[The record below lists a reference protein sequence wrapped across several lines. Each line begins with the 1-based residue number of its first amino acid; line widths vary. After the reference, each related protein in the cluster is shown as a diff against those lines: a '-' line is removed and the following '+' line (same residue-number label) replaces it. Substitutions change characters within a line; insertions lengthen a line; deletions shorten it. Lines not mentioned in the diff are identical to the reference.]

1 MSIFK
6 KMKDKIGK
14 ASEEYRAREVDLLN
28 ELCECL
34 RQIGVNGTVHVSES
48 WKEPMGRMLISPIL
62 GHVKVQDRNID
73 LVQVE
78 MKQHMDAEG
87 DCVEYFEYFYHYVVQ
102 AKVKGLESK
111 LKAKVK
117 PIKEGF
123 LSREVVDFN
132 WEGRELAQLLNAD
145 STLRNMLLREGLN
158 QLPNMEVRP
167 HEKHQCIRITKQ
179 PKIREYT
186 KAGFGSI
193 QTVGRKEFPTREDF
207 EIYDRIAQHIRSIA
221 TARP

>member
-6 KMKDKIGK
+6 KMKEKLDK
-14 ASEEYRAREVDLLN
+14 ASEEYRGREVNLLN
-28 ELCECL
+28 ELCERL

-48 WKEPMGRMLISPIL
+48 WKEPMGRMRISPVL
-62 GHVKVQDRNID
+62 GYVKVEGRNID
-73 LVQVE
+73 LVQMEVRR
-78 MKQHMDAEG
+78 HMDAEG
-87 DCVEYFEYFYHYVVQ
+87 DVQYLEYLYHYVVQ

-111 LKAKVK
+111 LKAEVK
-117 PIKEGF
+117 SIKKGF
-123 LSREVVDFN
+123 LSREVVDFK

-158 QLPNMEVRP
+158 QLPKIEIRP

-179 PKIREYT
+179 PKTREYT
-186 KAGFGSI
+186 KAGSGSI
-193 QTVGRKEFPTREDF
+193 QTLGRKEFPTREAF

-221 TARP
+221 TVRP